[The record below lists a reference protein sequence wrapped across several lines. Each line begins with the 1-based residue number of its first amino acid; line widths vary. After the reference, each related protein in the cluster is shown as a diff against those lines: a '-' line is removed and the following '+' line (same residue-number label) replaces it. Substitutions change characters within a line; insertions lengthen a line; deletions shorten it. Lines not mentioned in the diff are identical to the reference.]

1 MPAKSRYL
9 YREEGKTWREDE
21 EEQEEEREE
30 QGKQENRCPRS
41 PASRSSFRPRCQ
53 AVSEEVLEM
62 IPPRSHL
69 TATA

>member
-41 PASRSSFRPRCQ
+41 PAVPASGPGARQ
-53 AVSEEVLEM
+53 
-62 IPPRSHL
+62 
-69 TATA
+69 